1 MEHIFSQSFGCYLHR
16 ANMNDFN
23 RHVDTSSDK
32 GDGRLFFEHS
42 FHPAHESYIILSILD
57 QTKIGTLLIGDG
69 QPTLLLCWGVV
80 GVMLGLYWGY
90 VGVILPNWKHSFK
103 GTCVLGFFDALS
115 GPFVSRGPP
124 RTTHNR
130 KSQNSSRQMGR
141 SYKAASK
148 TVAIGAGH
156 LGRLPMSRWTA
167 LPTAIPAPC
176 PVSRKP
182 NSLQNIFSG

>member
-1 MEHIFSQSFGCYLHR
+1 MISTAMLIRAVIRVIVDSSLNIPSTLHTSHPSFYPFWIRLRLGHCKL
-16 ANMNDFN
+16 AM
-23 RHVDTSSDK
+23 VD
-32 GDGRLFFEHS
+32 
-42 FHPAHESYIILSILD
+42 
-57 QTKIGTLLIGDG
+57 
-69 QPTLLLCWGVV
+69 
-80 GVMLGLYWGY
+80 
-90 VGVILPNWKHSFK
+90 
-103 GTCVLGFFDALS
+103 TCVLGFFDALS
-115 GPFVSRGPP
+115 GLFVSRGPP

-148 TVAIGAGH
+148 MVAIGAGH

-182 NSLQNIFSG
+182 NNLQNIFSG